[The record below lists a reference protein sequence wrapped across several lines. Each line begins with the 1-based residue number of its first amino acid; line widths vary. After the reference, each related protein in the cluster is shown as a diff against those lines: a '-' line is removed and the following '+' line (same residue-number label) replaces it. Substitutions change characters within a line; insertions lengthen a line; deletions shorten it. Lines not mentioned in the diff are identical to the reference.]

1 MQFHSFAFSQS
12 CVKARVDLSLSLIFT
27 DLPGRFVRIRLDA
40 SFGEA
45 VENATFCA
53 LVRFA
58 NTRKHACKYECDKFE
73 DIKRGRGG
81 MDKGRGEKGTEE
93 GLTGVIRPER
103 NGNVIVTDG
112 PPSRSIG
119 APAQIAN
126 REEGREM
133 KIYTE
138 FKLQRRLLWRG
149 FMLVLLDS
157 TLAARYAR
165 LRSGDHTNG
174 SVYRQYHRPTIA
186 SLSANC
192 FRNFC
197 VKCAFQLSANQR
209 FHD

>member
-1 MQFHSFAFSQS
+1 
-12 CVKARVDLSLSLIFT
+12 
-27 DLPGRFVRIRLDA
+27 
-40 SFGEA
+40 
-45 VENATFCA
+45 
-53 LVRFA
+53 
-58 NTRKHACKYECDKFE
+58 
-73 DIKRGRGG
+73 

-126 REEGREM
+126 REKGREM

-138 FKLQRRLLWRG
+138 FKLQRRLRPGL
-149 FMLVLLDS
+149 
-157 TLAARYAR
+157 YAR
-165 LRSGDHTNG
+165 FTRFNSRCTLRASPLRRSHER